1 VILHLAARNL
11 TRHRWRSVLSLL
23 AIVLGVASLLI
34 GQGFLGGMT
43 ENLLRSQIDMVSGHV
58 VARPA
63 GYPTTQ
69 ANHPVDTLLSVSDE
83 DRAWLT
89 ARAEAWT
96 GRLLFSPTAIV
107 RGESLRVRAIG
118 VGPEDAAVFPR
129 KDWKVD
135 GSLDGVVVSRGVARL
150 LDVRVGDEVIL
161 QGRTHPGAMN
171 AVSFPVA
178 GVVSTGNAWFDGFG
192 VFVPLAEA
200 DALLAAD
207 GKVSHVAIRLDSRG
221 GADATRDALADRWA
235 GVADVRSW
243 GDETTD
249 MMRLQAIRQKALGF
263 LVGAILLMAASGIAN
278 TILMAAWERVRE
290 IGTLAALGMTR
301 VQVLHL
307 FLLEGVVLGAVGSA
321 LGAMLGLGVVGWY
334 GTHGIDLTDAMEKGG
349 ANLPVSA
356 TLYLAVSPFWAVA
369 APLVGV
375 AIAVLSS
382 IYPAR
387 VASSLPPAEAVRS

>member
-1 VILHLAARNL
+1 VILHLALRNL

-58 VARPA
+58 VARPV
-63 GYPTTQ
+63 GYPSTQ
-69 ANHPVDTLLSVSDE
+69 ANHPVDALLSISE
-83 DRAWLT
+83 DDAAWLAQRT
-89 ARAEAWT
+89 EAWT

-118 VGPEDAAVFPR
+118 VGPKDAEVFPR
-129 KDWKVD
+129 KDWKVE

-150 LDVRVGDEVIL
+150 LDVSVGDAIVL

-171 AVSFPVA
+171 AVSFPVV

-192 VFVPLAEA
+192 VFVPLSEA
-200 DALLAAD
+200 DTLLAAG
-207 GKVSHVAIRLDSRG
+207 GKVSHVALRLSGRG
-221 GADATRDALADRWA
+221 AADATRDALAERLQ
-235 GVADVRSW
+235 GRADVRSW

-278 TILMAAWERVRE
+278 TILMAAWERIRE

-301 VQVLHL
+301 SQVLQL
-307 FLLEGVVLGAVGSA
+307 FLLEGAVLGAVGAA
-321 LGAMLGLGVVGWY
+321 LGGLLGMAVVGWY
-334 GTHGIDLTDAMEKGG
+334 ATHGIDLTEAMEKGG

-356 TLYLAVSPFWAVA
+356 TLYLAVDPFWTVA
-369 APLVGV
+369 APAVGV
-375 AIAVLSS
+375 AIAILSS

-387 VASSLPPAEAVRS
+387 VASAMPPAEAVRA